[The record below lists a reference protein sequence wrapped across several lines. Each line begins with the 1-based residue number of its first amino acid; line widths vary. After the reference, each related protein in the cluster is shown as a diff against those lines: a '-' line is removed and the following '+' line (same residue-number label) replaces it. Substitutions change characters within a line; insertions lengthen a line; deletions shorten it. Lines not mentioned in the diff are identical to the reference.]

1 MKILPKVSL
10 NLLTYQTCISIS
22 TCCNGTTNKLQECR
36 ARLVKA
42 TRYQMNKNR
51 KENEEAISSPLLLSF
66 MDIGQKSAL
75 IYSQMGWYELATY
88 TMEESD
94 GVFSKVHLHI
104 GDVVTI
110 HEEDSGECY
119 AIIKGIFKYKGN
131 DDKYYAFITIDWFD
145 NINRIHNVFEMSS
158 FSHSDKPRHSLE
170 KNLPDINN

>member
-1 MKILPKVSL
+1 MNWRHTLWK
-10 NLLTYQTCISIS
+10 
-22 TCCNGTTNKLQECR
+22 
-36 ARLVKA
+36 KA
-42 TRYQMNKNR
+42 
-51 KENEEAISSPLLLSF
+51 
-66 MDIGQKSAL
+66 
-75 IYSQMGWYELATY
+75 
-88 TMEESD
+88 D

-145 NINRIHNVFEMSS
+145 NINRIQQRIEMSS